1 MSEYSHYSP
10 FRFNTVQQL
19 AEPPKQV
26 KKEHAQSVKMAAE
39 RKRRTHDMGSTM
51 PVEVA
56 HGISSTP
63 TAYISPNPPDV
74 CRMAKSV
81 FGF

>member
-1 MSEYSHYSP
+1 MSDYTHFSP
-10 FRFNTVQQL
+10 FRFNTVEQT
-19 AEPPKQV
+19 AEPTKQV
-26 KKEHAQSVKMAAE
+26 KKEKAQSIQIAAE

-51 PVEVA
+51 SVEMA
-56 HGISSTP
+56 HGASSTP

>member
-10 FRFNTVQQL
+10 FRFNTVEQL
-19 AEPPKQV
+19 AEPTKQV
-26 KKEHAQSVKMAAE
+26 KKERAQSVKMSVE
-39 RKRRTHDMGSTM
+39 RRRRTHDMGATM
-51 PVEVA
+51 SVEMA
-56 HGISSTP
+56 HGTSSTP